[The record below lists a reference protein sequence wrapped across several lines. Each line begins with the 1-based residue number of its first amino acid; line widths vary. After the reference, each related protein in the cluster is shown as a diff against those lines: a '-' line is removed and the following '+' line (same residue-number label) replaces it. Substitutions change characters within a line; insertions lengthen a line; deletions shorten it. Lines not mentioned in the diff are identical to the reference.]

1 MLIRTLVGK
10 ASFHIYFDRKLSLLP
25 EMNAAV
31 LEVTH
36 SVLLLYE
43 HLTVICM
50 ACLLRGYLLC
60 EEVKSRLLWAKH
72 VPLVA
77 TDCLSQGYLL

>member
-1 MLIRTLVGK
+1 MLIRTLIGK

-25 EMNAAV
+25 EMNAAG

-60 EEVKSRLLWAKH
+60 EEVLS
-72 VPLVA
+72 LV
-77 TDCLSQGYLL
+77 SYWQNM